1 MSVSH
6 LNTKRL
12 IDYWRSRAGEGRL
25 PDRRAIDPTHFP
37 KLLSQV
43 FVTGREDIGVY
54 PLRLVGGFVAELH
67 AQDLRHQN
75 ALTLFRPQ
83 DRHDLRVGLE
93 AARRRPEP
101 VLVKAEITT
110 AGPSLP
116 IEILF
121 LPLAPSPG
129 SPERFLGFYQPL
141 GMVAR
146 LQGLPA
152 LAIAVEQVINMGR
165 ANEGSPRL
173 RLAAVDGRRIA

>member
-1 MSVSH
+1 MFH

-12 IDYWRSRAGEGRL
+12 IDYWRSRGGEGQM

-43 FVTGREDIGVY
+43 FVAGRQESGVY

-67 AQDLRHQN
+67 AQDLRSRN
-75 ALTLFRPQ
+75 VLDLFRHK
-83 DRHDLRVGLE
+83 DRLDLKGALE
-93 AARRRPEP
+93 AGRRRPEP
-101 VLVKAEITT
+101 VLVKAEVRT

-116 IEILF
+116 LEILF
-121 LPLAPSPG
+121 LPLAPGPG
-129 SPERFLGFYQPL
+129 SPERFLGLYQPL

-152 LAIAVEQVINMGR
+152 LEIAVENVINMGP
-165 ANEGSPRL
+165 ANQESPRL
-173 RLAAVDGRRIA
+173 RLAALDGRRIA